1 MKKVVTVC
9 LLVFF
14 CFAAVACSGGDNTPE
29 GMKDAAVA
37 GAEYHLYVPE
47 GWVLNNE
54 SGVSGAYASASE
66 RSNVTLTTY
75 LPDAQISAETY
86 FNDVCL
92 PQYQN
97 GSLAG
102 FTLIG
107 DQCADTTL
115 GGLNAK
121 KYVYVYSLG
130 GTDYETMQVVV
141 STGSMI
147 YNLTY
152 TATAAAYANHLE
164 DVESII
170 ANFVFR

>member
-1 MKKVVTVC
+1 MKKWIALCMLVLVC
-9 LLVFF
+9 FT
-14 CFAAVACSGGDNTPE
+14 AVACAGEDAAPD
-29 GMKDAAVA
+29 GMKDAAID

-47 GWVLNNE
+47 GWILNN
-54 SGVSGAYASASE
+54 GNGISGAYASADE
-66 RSNVTLTTY
+66 RSNVTLTSY
-75 LPDAQISAETY
+75 LPDTQMSAEAY
-86 FNDVCL
+86 FTEVCL

-97 GSLAG
+97 GALAD
-102 FTLIG
+102 FALVT
-107 DQCADTTL
+107 DQCGDTTL

-130 GTDYETMQVVV
+130 GASYETMQVVV

-152 TATAAAYANHLE
+152 TAASATYAEHLE

-170 ANFVFR
+170 AQFVFR

>member
-1 MKKVVTVC
+1 MKKWIAVC
-9 LLVFF
+9 MIIFV
-14 CFAAVACSGGDNTPE
+14 CFAAVSCSGGDAVPE

-47 GWVLNNE
+47 GWTLNN
-54 SGVSGAYASASE
+54 GNGISGAYASASD
-66 RSNVTLTTY
+66 RSNVTLTSY
-75 LPDAQISAETY
+75 LPDTPMSAETY
-86 FNDVCL
+86 FQTVCL

-97 GSLAG
+97 GSLTG
-102 FTLIG
+102 FALLD

-121 KYVYVYSLG
+121 KYVYVYALG
-130 GTDYETMQVVV
+130 GADYETMQVVV
-141 STGSMI
+141 STNSMI

-152 TATAAAYANHLE
+152 TATAATYADHLD

-170 ANFVFR
+170 SNFAFR